1 MTAFSSL
8 TWFPVLRPRGVTEFK
23 GWGRLAALRKPDGG
37 VRETVVSDFFGRVV
51 ARTVAQQFATTVE
64 ALTYFFSVL
73 STRAGTLHVL
83 QTLTDLNARLDGAV
97 TCWYWCVRRCI
108 PELHVRALLETDV
121 ADRAIPFVRQ
131 FRDQASKRL
140 VGR

>member
-1 MTAFSSL
+1 MWEA
-8 TWFPVLRPRGVTEFK
+8 LRL
-23 GWGRLAALRKPDGG
+23 GRLAAWRKLDGG

-64 ALTYFFSVL
+64 ALTFIFQDVL
-73 STRAGTLHVL
+73 SRRAGTVHVL
-83 QTLTDLNARLDGAV
+83 QTLTDHDARLTVLSIAGIGAFDV
-97 TCWYWCVRRCI
+97 VSRNST
-108 PELHVRALLETDV
+108 LRALMETDV

-131 FRDQASKRL
+131 FHDQASKRP